1 MNWPWEEGRGDDRV
15 LPRLHH
21 WMIAALLLTGM
32 MIVMPVF
39 FAFI

>member
-1 MNWPWEEGRGDDRV
+1 MIWPWEEGHGHHRA
-15 LPRLHH
+15 LPRIRH

-32 MIVMPVF
+32 MIVMPVL